1 VTSIVKE
8 DGVVGLWRGVGPTVQ
23 RAAILTAAQVGTY
36 DHVKQYLIRNQVCVD
51 GLSAHTGASI
61 VAGT

>member
-1 VTSIVKE
+1 
-8 DGVVGLWRGVGPTVQ
+8 LWRGVGPTVQ